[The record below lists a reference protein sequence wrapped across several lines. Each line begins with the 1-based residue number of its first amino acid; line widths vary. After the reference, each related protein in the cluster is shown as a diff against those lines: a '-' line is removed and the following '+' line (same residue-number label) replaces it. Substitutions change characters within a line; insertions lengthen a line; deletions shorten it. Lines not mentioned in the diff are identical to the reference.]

1 MWCNLTQLLTN
12 KLNSIYFKFI
22 IILIWLNLNVEK
34 AAAQKY
40 ETNPHFLRT
49 TNWYFGDS
57 VAIRFFNEDSII
69 HLPSF
74 KGWTYEGTAILNDK
88 NGNLRFYSEGKY
100 LYNKNHNKVNETHVF
115 ISDNSSSQRVII
127 SENPIDSQ
135 YINIFTTSPTYSE
148 NQRGWR
154 YSLFDSHN
162 DTFIFLNKILVSNIG
177 EKQASINHQNNTS
190 IWHISHKETSDTFF
204 LFLLTPSN
212 SLLCCPKMQSAGSY
226 YYDYFPSQGRLKFS
240 ENGKYATSCNWNLF
254 NFDIFHFNSE
264 IGLFIGSKTISASWP
279 LGCELI
285 TTKDS
290 IRILVI
296 TDKGNKILAYSFHAD
311 TNFEFIQSSLN
322 EIYKNGIADNLDDI
336 QRSIFGKVYCSKY
349 NQNEILELQLLAD
362 TFSIN
367 QILIENKS
375 RGGLPNFNASYFYT
389 PSIDFAYTE
398 DCWEHKYSFEGRDT
412 FDADGYKWIFEK
424 SGFRDSILTK
434 HCNYQFSDTGSWQVS
449 HIAWNANRA
458 DTVTKTLTIR
468 PKWQKDVL
476 GRDTFYCAGS
486 KANLVLQAP
495 TDMHCVHWNGEEPNL
510 DETLG
515 PIVDYDHFH
524 VDTFRVDTA
533 GTYIVKL
540 TNKTFC
546 QMYDTIE
553 VAEKPRP
560 TKSVVSRSGNMIMS
574 NVVAS
579 QYRWY
584 YNGALQ
590 QTTDSN
596 FLDPNQNGNWQVQL
610 VSEFGC
616 ESELSDSI
624 LVDFASIDPRL
635 QDAGQLTFKIYPN
648 PSSGKFTIELAQKKS
663 DIKIEVLD
671 LNGKVVHR
679 QYSKNSEL
687 VVLNLDLAAGSY
699 TLQVTDEEGNTG
711 VKKVVVE

>member
-1 MWCNLTQLLTN
+1 
-12 KLNSIYFKFI
+12 
-22 IILIWLNLNVEK
+22 
-34 AAAQKY
+34 
-40 ETNPHFLRT
+40 
-49 TNWYFGDS
+49 
-57 VAIRFFNEDSII
+57 
-69 HLPSF
+69 
-74 KGWTYEGTAILNDK
+74 
-88 NGNLRFYSEGKY
+88 
-100 LYNKNHNKVNETHVF
+100 
-115 ISDNSSSQRVII
+115 
-127 SENPIDSQ
+127 
-135 YINIFTTSPTYSE
+135 
-148 NQRGWR
+148 
-154 YSLFDSHN
+154 
-162 DTFIFLNKILVSNIG
+162 
-177 EKQASINHQNNTS
+177 
-190 IWHISHKETSDTFF
+190 
-204 LFLLTPSN
+204 
-212 SLLCCPKMQSAGSY
+212 
-226 YYDYFPSQGRLKFS
+226 
-240 ENGKYATSCNWNLF
+240 
-254 NFDIFHFNSE
+254 
-264 IGLFIGSKTISASWP
+264 
-279 LGCELI
+279 
-285 TTKDS
+285 
-290 IRILVI
+290 
-296 TDKGNKILAYSFHAD
+296 
-311 TNFEFIQSSLN
+311 
-322 EIYKNGIADNLDDI
+322 
-336 QRSIFGKVYCSKY
+336 VYCSKY

-510 DETLG
+510 DESLG

-524 VDTFRVDTA
+524 TNTFGVDTA

-546 QMYDTIE
+546 QMYDTIV

-560 TKSVVSRSGNMIMS
+560 NKSVVSRLGNLLICDL
-574 NVVAS
+574 VANK
-579 QYRWY
+579 YRWY

-610 VSEFGC
+610 VSKFGC
-616 ESELSDSI
+616 EGELSDSM

-635 QDAGQLTFKIYPN
+635 QDTGKLTFKIYPN
-648 PSSGKFTIELAQKKS
+648 PSSGKFTIELAKDGIYTIQLFENGGRLVSLSADPKGGVSKT
-663 DIKIEVLD
+663 EQ
-671 LNGKVVHR
+671 GKVR
-679 QYSKNSEL
+679 SINKQI
-687 VVLNLDLAAGSY
+687 VLNLSLASGSY
-699 TLQVTDEEGNTG
+699 ILSLTDENGNVG
-711 VKKVVVE
+711 SKKIEISN